1 VLPDLLTLAEF
12 EAQIKQW
19 IPLASDL
26 QFTLQSFEDNSITL
40 TAPFEKNRNDKNTV
54 FAGSQAS
61 LALLA
66 GWSLATL
73 SFNHCGVT
81 SVAAMQTEMSY
92 LKPIRADVLVKAVF
106 AEEANI
112 EACENILD
120 KKGRAKISVL
130 VELFEQGSDELKSKF
145 TGTYFLGK

>member
-1 VLPDLLTLAEF
+1 
-12 EAQIKQW
+12 
-19 IPLASDL
+19 
-26 QFTLQSFEDNSITL
+26 
-40 TAPFEKNRNDKNTV
+40 
-54 FAGSQAS
+54 
-61 LALLA
+61 
-66 GWSLATL
+66 
-73 SFNHCGVT
+73 
-81 SVAAMQTEMSY
+81 